1 MPVSPHLS
9 LLVRW
14 LSVALA
20 LGVLLIGLY
29 AERLTQERHA
39 IALRAEVQSRLTET
53 RERLAGNLFGDLQLV
68 RGLVALLNLEP
79 DLTQAEFERAVRPLL
94 ATRTQL
100 RNIAAAPDM
109 VIRLMVPIE
118 GNEMAIGLDYRREP
132 AQREAAERA
141 RTTRQVVLAG
151 PLPLVQGGV
160 GLVAR
165 LPIFVQRSD
174 GSERFWGLVSAVI
187 DAERLYRNS
196 GLLDDA
202 LPIEVALRGRDASGA
217 GGAVFFG
224 RAELFDGRPVLADI
238 ELPLGSWQLAAAPR
252 GGWTAQPANVWPL
265 RAGFLLAALALLGI
279 FHLQARSV
287 HAASLA
293 AERAAV
299 AKRQRAA
306 LLEASP
312 DAMLLVDSQGHIAQV
327 NSRAVELFGYPAD
340 ELIGA
345 TLEKLVPP
353 EHVER
358 HRKLRS
364 SYSTAPK
371 PLRLGSTF
379 DMVALRRDG
388 NLIPVE
394 TSLGPVETEE
404 GPYVA
409 ASVRDVSARRKA
421 AEELRVH
428 RDELE
433 RLVEARTRELT
444 VAKEAAEA
452 ANVAKSRFLA
462 NMSHEIR
469 TPLNAIT
476 GMVHLIRH
484 DHGDAA
490 KDHRLDAVES
500 ASQHLLEVINAIL
513 DLSKID
519 SGKFELAHGP
529 VRLRQIVDNVL
540 SMLAP
545 RAQVK
550 GLALS
555 TEIGELP
562 PVLLGDAT
570 RLQQALLNYVANAI
584 KFTEQGVIVI
594 RVAAAPP
601 VDGRVCLRF
610 EVEDSGI
617 GIDAATLERLFRP
630 FEQADNSAT
639 RAHSGTGLGL
649 AVTRRFARAM
659 GGDAGAESVAGRGSR
674 FWFTAW
680 LATAAGAEAGEP
692 TLVPAAPAEAGRFA
706 GRRVLL
712 VEDEPVNRLIARS
725 LLERSGLTV
734 VEAADGAQALELAAA
749 QPFDLILMD
758 MQMPR
763 MDGLEATRRLRQRS
777 AKPPIVALT
786 ANAFAEDRRSCLDTG
801 MDDFLAKP
809 FEPAGLEAMLSKWL
823 PRSPQAEGVG
833 GA

>member
-1 MPVSPHLS
+1 
-9 LLVRW
+9 
-14 LSVALA
+14 
-20 LGVLLIGLY
+20 
-29 AERLTQERHA
+29 
-39 IALRAEVQSRLTET
+39 
-53 RERLAGNLFGDLQLV
+53 
-68 RGLVALLNLEP
+68 
-79 DLTQAEFERAVRPLL
+79 
-94 ATRTQL
+94 
-100 RNIAAAPDM
+100 
-109 VIRLMVPIE
+109 
-118 GNEMAIGLDYRREP
+118 
-132 AQREAAERA
+132 
-141 RTTRQVVLAG
+141 
-151 PLPLVQGGV
+151 
-160 GLVAR
+160 
-165 LPIFVQRSD
+165 
-174 GSERFWGLVSAVI
+174 
-187 DAERLYRNS
+187 
-196 GLLDDA
+196 
-202 LPIEVALRGRDASGA
+202 
-217 GGAVFFG
+217 
-224 RAELFDGRPVLADI
+224 
-238 ELPLGSWQLAAAPR
+238 
-252 GGWTAQPANVWPL
+252 
-265 RAGFLLAALALLGI
+265 
-279 FHLQARSV
+279 
-287 HAASLA
+287 
-293 AERAAV
+293 
-299 AKRQRAA
+299 
-306 LLEASP
+306 
-312 DAMLLVDSQGHIAQV
+312 
-327 NSRAVELFGYPAD
+327 
-340 ELIGA
+340 
-345 TLEKLVPP
+345 
-353 EHVER
+353 
-358 HRKLRS
+358 
-364 SYSTAPK
+364 
-371 PLRLGSTF
+371 
-379 DMVALRRDG
+379 
-388 NLIPVE
+388 
-394 TSLGPVETEE
+394 
-404 GPYVA
+404 
-409 ASVRDVSARRKA
+409 
-421 AEELRVH
+421 
-428 RDELE
+428 
-433 RLVEARTRELT
+433 
-444 VAKEAAEA
+444 
-452 ANVAKSRFLA
+452 
-462 NMSHEIR
+462 
-469 TPLNAIT
+469 
-476 GMVHLIRH
+476 
-484 DHGDAA
+484 
-490 KDHRLDAVES
+490 
-500 ASQHLLEVINAIL
+500 
-513 DLSKID
+513 
-519 SGKFELAHGP
+519 